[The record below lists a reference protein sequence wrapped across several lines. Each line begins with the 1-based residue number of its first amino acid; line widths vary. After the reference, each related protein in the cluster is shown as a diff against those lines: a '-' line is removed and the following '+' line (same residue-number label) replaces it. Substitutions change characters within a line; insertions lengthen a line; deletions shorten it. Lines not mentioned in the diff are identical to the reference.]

1 MKFINLKEQILK
13 LNDPFIISM
22 LQAVE
27 VNRGKTFNLPKKIK
41 LNRLH
46 DLNKRRSVTSS
57 NEIEGIKI
65 DKRREEDILLK

>member
-46 DLNKRRSVTSS
+46 DLKKRRSVT
-57 NEIEGIKI
+57 
-65 DKRREEDILLK
+65 